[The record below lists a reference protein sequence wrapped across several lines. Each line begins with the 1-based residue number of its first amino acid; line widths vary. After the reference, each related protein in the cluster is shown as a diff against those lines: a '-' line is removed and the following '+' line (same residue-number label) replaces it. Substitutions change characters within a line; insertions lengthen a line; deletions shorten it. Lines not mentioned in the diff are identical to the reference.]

1 MPLTLAELFSNR
13 GVQKR
18 CYLGVKWLVNPWLVE
33 WQCKVCR
40 NVKKLIRSVQMR
52 LVVHL
57 SGKKWTTLKSDTKN
71 VPPKKVEQKWTT
83 LKVKIVHLNDPES
96 SYRVFSIG

>member
-1 MPLTLAELFSNR
+1 
-13 GVQKR
+13 
-18 CYLGVKWLVNPWLVE
+18 
-33 WQCKVCR
+33 
-40 NVKKLIRSVQMR
+40 MR